1 MEELLAKLIIEAEKE
16 SIKLTKLIAFKKTSI
31 YEMLTDVEKSML
43 DEQQEGM
50 ERYQKALKSRIEYY
64 KSKNVTIGTTKGE
77 EIIGRF
83 NPGNLQAVDEIKLC
97 AIDMINVIEANK
109 EADPRRKAKA
119 YTDIETA
126 QMFAVKSLFQ

>member
-16 SIKLTKLIAFKKTSI
+16 AIKLTKLIAFKKTSI
-31 YEMLTDVEKSML
+31 YEMLTDIEKSML

-77 EIIGRF
+77 DIIGRF

-97 AIDMINVIEANK
+97 AIDMINVIEANR
-109 EADPRRKAKA
+109 EADPRRKAKS